1 MPLNINLQQI
11 LLHALNFVILFGA
24 MYFLLYKPV
33 KSFMD
38 SRKAHYEKMDEDA
51 KAVLAEAEKTKA
63 GYEAQLK
70 SADEEIARRQREAN
84 EALQHAVDERRAQAE
99 QQAGEI
105 VRKAREDAAREH
117 ERVMEQAKGEI
128 SGRRSARTMS
138 ERTEHLEAVLL
149 SAVRPS
155 QEQEKRF
162 LAFLAEKYGEGTT
175 ITWQKSDDYPDG
187 FRLEV
192 GAEVY
197 DWSAGGRLSQFKD
210 ALEKLAATQGDVIP
224 LLKETVLSWTPQAM
238 AQEVGTVLTVGDGI
252 ARVDGLEGAAYG
264 EVLLF
269 DGGVRGMV
277 QDLSEDS
284 VGCILF
290 DDDASVCAGSTVR
303 RTGRTAGV
311 PVGEGFLGRV
321 VNALGVP
328 IDGGG
333 DIRADG
339 YRAVESPAPGII
351 DRQSVDTPLETGILT
366 VDSMF
371 PIGRGQRELII
382 GDRQTGKTAIA
393 LDTIVNQKGKDV
405 ICIYVAIGQKASSV
419 AQLKKTLETHGAMD
433 YTIIV
438 NATASDPAPLQYIA
452 PYAGCA
458 MGEYFMNKGRDVL
471 IVYDDL
477 SKHAI
482 AYRAMSLLLERSPGR
497 EAYPGDVFYLHS
509 RLLERAA
516 HLSGEKGG
524 GSITA
529 LPIIETQSGDV
540 SAYIPTNV
548 ISITDG
554 QLILETRLFF
564 SGQRPAVN
572 VGLSVS
578 RVGGDAQTKAMKKA
592 AKTIRLDLSQ
602 YREMESFTQF
612 ASDLDESTA
621 KLLSYGQGLMRMLR
635 QKQFHPY
642 KQYEQ
647 VILLVAGLNH
657 VFQEIVPEQLDAFIP
672 ALLQHFGETQGALCN
687 AIEQTGQ
694 LSDDQQSQI
703 IECAKEFVQSYFS
716 K

>member
-1 MPLNINLQQI
+1 MGVVMNL
-11 LLHALNFVILFGA
+11 
-24 MYFLLYKPV
+24 
-33 KSFMD
+33 
-38 SRKAHYEKMDEDA
+38 
-51 KAVLAEAEKTKA
+51 
-63 GYEAQLK
+63 
-70 SADEEIARRQREAN
+70 
-84 EALQHAVDERRAQAE
+84 E
-99 QQAGEI
+99 QDNVG
-105 VRKAREDAAREH
+105 
-117 ERVMEQAKGEI
+117 
-128 SGRRSARTMS
+128 
-138 ERTEHLEAVLL
+138 AVLL
-149 SAVRPS
+149 GPTDEV
-155 QEQEKRF
+155 K
-162 LAFLAEKYGEGTT
+162 EG
-175 ITWQKSDDYPDG
+175 
-187 FRLEV
+187 
-192 GAEVY
+192 
-197 DWSAGGRLSQFKD
+197 
-210 ALEKLAATQGDVIP
+210 
-224 LLKETVLSWTPQAM
+224 M
-238 AQEVGTVLTVGDGI
+238 
-252 ARVDGLEGAAYG
+252 
-264 EVLLF
+264 
-269 DGGVRGMV
+269 
-277 QDLSEDS
+277 
-284 VGCILF
+284 
-290 DDDASVCAGSTVR
+290 TVR
-303 RTGRTAGV
+303 RTGRIASIK
-311 PVGEGFLGRV
+311 VGEQMLGRV
-321 VNALGVP
+321 VDPLGVP
-328 IDGGG
+328 LDGLGKVEG
-333 DIRADG
+333 DLTEMPLERK
-339 YRAVESPAPGII
+339 APGVIF
-351 DRQSVDTPLETGILT
+351 RQPVTEPLQTGIMAI
-366 VDSMF
+366 DSMI

-564 SGQRPAVN
+564 AGQRPAVN

-657 VFQEIVPEQLDAFIP
+657 VFQEIVPEQL
-672 ALLQHFGETQGALCN
+672 
-687 AIEQTGQ
+687 
-694 LSDDQQSQI
+694 
-703 IECAKEFVQSYFS
+703 
-716 K
+716 

>member
-1 MPLNINLQQI
+1 M
-11 LLHALNFVILFGA
+11 A
-24 MYFLLYKPV
+24 
-33 KSFMD
+33 
-38 SRKAHYEKMDEDA
+38 
-51 KAVLAEAEKTKA
+51 
-63 GYEAQLK
+63 
-70 SADEEIARRQREAN
+70 
-84 EALQHAVDERRAQAE
+84 
-99 QQAGEI
+99 
-105 VRKAREDAAREH
+105 
-117 ERVMEQAKGEI
+117 
-128 SGRRSARTMS
+128 
-138 ERTEHLEAVLL
+138 ERTEHLEAILL
-149 SAVRPS
+149 SAARPS

-175 ITWQKSDDYPDG
+175 LTWQKSDDYPGG

-351 DRQSVDTPLETGILT
+351 DRQSVNTPLETGILT

-393 LDTIVNQKGKDV
+393 IDAILNQKDTGV
-405 ICIYVAIGQKASSV
+405 LCIYVAIGQKESTV
-419 AQLKKTLETHGAMD
+419 AGVVQKLRDRGAMA
-433 YTIIV
+433 YTTV
-438 NATASDPAPLQYIA
+438 VCAHASETAPMLYIA
-452 PYAGCA
+452 PYAGA
-458 MGEYFMNKGRDVL
+458 AIGEYFMYRGRDVL

-477 SKHAI
+477 SKQAV
-482 AYRAMSLLLERSPGR
+482 AYREISLLLQRPPGR

-516 HLSGEKGG
+516 RLSEEAGG
-524 GSITA
+524 GSMTA
-529 LPIIETQSGDV
+529 LPIIETQAGDI

-554 QLILETRLFF
+554 QIFLETDLFHA
-564 SGQRPAVN
+564 GVRPAIN

-578 RVGGDAQTKAMKKA
+578 RVGGAAQLGAMKQVA
-592 AKTIRLDLSQ
+592 GRLRMDLAQ
-602 YREMESFTQF
+602 YRELASFAQF
-612 ASDLDESTA
+612 GSDLDKATRDTLARGSRMTE
-621 KLLSYGQGLMRMLR
+621 LL
-635 QKQFHPY
+635 KQP
-642 KQYEQ
+642 QYAPMDAADQ
-647 VILLVAGLNH
+647 VAVLFAAGEGYTDTIA
-657 VFQEIVPEQLDAFIP
+657 VEDVPRYAD
-672 ALLQHFGETQGALCN
+672 ALLARIHRTYPELHDLVHSGKKLPPEALDRLRELAAETLKN
-687 AIEQTGQ
+687 
-694 LSDDQQSQI
+694 L
-703 IECAKEFVQSYFS
+703 
-716 K
+716 